1 MNSLQ
6 AADAKQERVLLTV
19 RDHIAE
25 VCLNR
30 PDKLNALD
38 LPMFERIGAILD
50 QLHDRSDVR
59 VVVLH
64 GAGRAFCAGLDLVAM
79 QKGGIGLDLLTR
91 TIGNANIVQQAAWG
105 WRALPV
111 PVIAAVQ
118 GVAYGGGLQI
128 LSGADIRIGSHDAR
142 MAIREIQWGLIPDM
156 AGMALWHSCV
166 RDDILRELM
175 LTGREFS
182 GEEGQRIG
190 FITSVAPDPL
200 EKARALALT
209 IAKQSPDA
217 VRAAKQLANLAAS
230 GTAVDALLMAES
242 TAQAALK
249 GSPNQREAVNAF
261 RERRTP
267 LFTDIDQRIMMESKI
282 G

>member
-1 MNSLQ
+1 MNSLP
-6 AADAKQERVLLTV
+6 AIDAKQKRVLLTIN
-19 RDHIAE
+19 DHIAE

-38 LPMFERIGAILD
+38 LPMFEYIGAILD
-50 QLHDRSDVR
+50 QLRDRSDVR

-91 TIGNANIVQQAAWG
+91 TNGSANIVQQAAWG

-128 LSGADIRIGSHDAR
+128 LSGADIRVGSHDAR
-142 MAIREIQWGLIPDM
+142 MAIREVHWGLIPDM
-156 AGMALWHSCV
+156 AGMALWRSCV

-190 FITSVAPDPL
+190 FITSVASDPL
-200 EKARALALT
+200 EQARALALT

-230 GTAVDALLMAES
+230 GTTVDALMMAES
-242 TAQAALK
+242 TAQVALK

-261 RERRTP
+261 QERRTP

-282 G
+282 D